1 MKRAA
6 YIIEKSQ
13 SLRIETNM
21 QEYTYKQNQLKALL
35 ERYKLN
41 GLLLN
46 RVSSISWATCG
57 LNSAVNTATTN
68 GPVRLLITKDKNYL
82 ITKNIEAPR
91 LEQEGQLKTQGWE
104 FIVAPWYEQ
113 ELDPREL
120 IGGGPLGADICYHG
134 AIDLT
139 AEISQLRSN
148 LLPAEQ
154 ARFKELGGL
163 CAAAMSKTMH
173 AIKPGMTEFEIASI
187 LSSETEKHGIK
198 AIVNLVATDER
209 IFKFRHPLPTEKQ
222 MEKYAM
228 VVLCGRKWGLVCSLT
243 RLVHFG
249 NIPVEI
255 QNKLNS
261 VARIDAEFI
270 KNTRPGKTTGE
281 VFSLAKESYQKE
293 GYPDEWQLHHQG
305 GVTGYEPRESVA
317 GPQSKQIIQAGQFYA
332 WNPSISGVKSE
343 DTILVGETEN
353 EVITKMEDWPPIE
366 VSVYG
371 IKYQRPAILQ
381 K

>member
-1 MKRAA
+1 
-6 YIIEKSQ
+6 
-13 SLRIETNM
+13 M

-35 ERYKLN
+35 EQYELN

-57 LNSAVNTATTN
+57 VNSAVNTATTN
-68 GPVRLLITKDKNYL
+68 GPVRLFITKDNNYL

-91 LEQEGQLKTQGWE
+91 LEQEGQLKMQGWE
-104 FIVAPWYEQ
+104 FIVTPWHEP
-113 ELDPREL
+113 DFDIREI
-120 IGGGPLGADICYHG
+120 IGDGPLGADFSLPE

-154 ARFKELGGL
+154 VRFKELGGQ

-173 AIKPGMTEFEIASI
+173 AIEPGMTEFEIAS
-187 LSSETEKHGIK
+187 LVSFETEKQGIK
-198 AIVNLVATDER
+198 PIVNLVATDER
-209 IFKFRHPLPTEKQ
+209 IFKYRHPLPTEKQ
-222 MEKYAM
+222 LEKYTM

-249 NIPVEI
+249 KIPVEI
-255 QNKLNS
+255 QNKLTS
-261 VARIDAEFI
+261 VAKIDTELI
-270 KNTRPGKTTGE
+270 RNTRSGKTIGE
-281 VFSLAKESYQKE
+281 VFLKALEAYRKE

-305 GVTGYEPRESVA
+305 GLTGYEPRESVA
-317 GPQSKQIIQAGQFYA
+317 GPQSKQIIQTGQFYA

-343 DTILVGETEN
+343 DTIFVGETEN
-353 EVITKMEDWPPIE
+353 EVITKIEGWPTIN
-366 VSVYG
+366 VSADG
-371 IKYQRPAILQ
+371 IDFQRPAILQ

>member
-1 MKRAA
+1 
-6 YIIEKSQ
+6 
-13 SLRIETNM
+13 M

-57 LNSAVNTATTN
+57 VNSAVNTATTN
-68 GPVRLLITKDKNYL
+68 GPVRLFITKDKVYL

-104 FIVAPWYEQ
+104 FIVTPWYEPDFD
-113 ELDPREL
+113 LRE
-120 IGGGPLGADICYHG
+120 IVGEGPLGADFSHPG

-154 ARFKELGGL
+154 TRFKGLGGQ
-163 CAAAMSKTMH
+163 CAAAMAKTIH
-173 AIKPGMTEFEIASI
+173 AIEPGMTEFEIASI
-187 LSSETEKHGIK
+187 LSFETEKQGIK

-209 IFKFRHPLPTEKQ
+209 IFKYRHPLPTEKQ
-222 MEKYAM
+222 LQKYAM

-255 QNKLNS
+255 QNKLTS
-261 VARIDAEFI
+261 VAKIDTELI
-270 KNTRPGKTTGE
+270 RNTRPGKSIGE
-281 VFSLAKESYQKE
+281 VFSQAVLAYQSE
-293 GYPDEWQLHHQG
+293 GYPNEWQLHHQG
-305 GVTGYEPRESVA
+305 GMTGYEPRESVA

-343 DTILVGETEN
+343 DTIFVGETEN
-353 EVITKMEDWPPIE
+353 EMITKIDDWPTID
-366 VSVYG
+366 VSAGGV
-371 IKYQRPAILQ
+371 KFQRPAILQ

>member
-1 MKRAA
+1 
-6 YIIEKSQ
+6 
-13 SLRIETNM
+13 M
-21 QEYTYKQNQLKALL
+21 QEYTYKQNQLKSLL
-35 ERYKLN
+35 EQHKLN

-57 LNSAVNTATTN
+57 VNSAVNTATTN
-68 GPVRLLITKDKNYL
+68 GPVKLLITKDKNYL

-104 FIVAPWYEQ
+104 FIVTPWHEPDF
-113 ELDPREL
+113 DPREIVGDGL
-120 IGGGPLGADICYHG
+120 FGADHCYPG

-139 AEISQLRSN
+139 AKISQLRSN

-154 ARFKELGGL
+154 ARFKELGDM

-173 AIKPGMTEFEIASI
+173 AIKPGMTEFEIASF
-187 LSSETEKHGIK
+187 LSFETEKQGIK

-209 IFKFRHPLPTEKQ
+209 IFKYRHPLPTEKQ
-222 MEKYAM
+222 LERYAM

-249 NIPVEI
+249 KIPVEI
-255 QNKLNS
+255 QNKLTS
-261 VARIDAEFI
+261 VAKIDTEFI
-270 KNTRPGKTTGE
+270 RNTRPGKTTGE
-281 VFSLAKESYQKE
+281 VFSMAREAYQKE
-293 GYPDEWQLHHQG
+293 GYPDEWKLHHQG
-305 GVTGYEPRESVA
+305 GITGYEPRESVA
-317 GPQSKQIIQAGQFYA
+317 GPQSKQIIRAGQFYA

-343 DTILVGETEN
+343 DTIFVGETEN
-353 EVITKMEDWPPIE
+353 EVITKIEGWPTID
-366 VSVYG
+366 VSSDG
-371 IKYQRPAILQ
+371 INYQRPAILQ

>member
-1 MKRAA
+1 
-6 YIIEKSQ
+6 
-13 SLRIETNM
+13 M
-21 QEYTYKQNQLKALL
+21 QEFTYKQNQLKALL
-35 ERYKLN
+35 EQYNIN
-41 GLLLN
+41 GLVLH
-46 RVSSISWATCG
+46 RVSSFSWATCG
-57 LNSAVNTATTN
+57 VDSAVNIATTN
-68 GPVRLLITKDKNYL
+68 GPVRLFITKDKNYL

-91 LEQEGQLKTQGWE
+91 LDQEGQLKKQGWE
-104 FIVAPWYEQ
+104 FIDTPWHEPDF
-113 ELDPREL
+113 DPREV
-120 IGGGPLGADICYHG
+120 IGDGPMGADIYLPG

-154 ARFKELGGL
+154 VRFKELGGQ
-163 CAAAMSKTMH
+163 CAAAMSKTMY
-173 AIKPGMTEFEIASI
+173 AIEPGMSEYEIASL
-187 LSSETEKHGIK
+187 LSFETEKQGIK

-209 IFKFRHPLPTEKQ
+209 IFKYRHPLPTEKQ
-222 MEKYAM
+222 LEKYAM

-249 NIPVEI
+249 KIPVEI
-255 QNKLNS
+255 QYKLNS

-281 VFSLAKESYQKE
+281 VFSLAKEAYQKE

-305 GVTGYEPRESVA
+305 GMTGYEPRESVA

-343 DTILVGETEN
+343 DTIFVGETEN
-353 EVITKMEDWPPIE
+353 EVITKIDDWPTID
-366 VSVYG
+366 VSAGGV
-371 IKYQRPAILQ
+371 KFQRPAILQ